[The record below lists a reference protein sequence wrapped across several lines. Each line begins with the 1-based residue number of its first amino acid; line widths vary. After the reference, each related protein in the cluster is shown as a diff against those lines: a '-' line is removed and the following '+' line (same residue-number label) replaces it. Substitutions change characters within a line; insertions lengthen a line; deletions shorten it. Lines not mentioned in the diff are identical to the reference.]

1 MVMTQHYLA
10 GELSLLL
17 GRLQAVA
24 TDVAS
29 QRDLSQLR
37 REAETGPLTT
47 LGSVVVRAFGL
58 ADDMCWD
65 SLRRGDSA
73 AFHSQ
78 AAVGAE
84 LREFAV
90 CAGMLEEA

>member
-1 MVMTQHYLA
+1 MTQYYLA

-24 TDVAS
+24 TDEAS
-29 QRDLSQLR
+29 VRDVSRLR

-58 ADDMCWD
+58 ADALCWD

-73 AFHSQ
+73 AFDCQ
-78 AAVGAE
+78 ATVGAE
-84 LREFAV
+84 LRQFAL
-90 CAGMLEEA
+90 CAGMLEEE